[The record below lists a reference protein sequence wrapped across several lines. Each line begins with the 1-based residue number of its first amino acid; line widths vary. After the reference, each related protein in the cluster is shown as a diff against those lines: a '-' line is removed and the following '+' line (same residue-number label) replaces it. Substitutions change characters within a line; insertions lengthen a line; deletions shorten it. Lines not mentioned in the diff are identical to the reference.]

1 MSIRLPVFSRSAAV
15 LLTSVLLTA
24 GMTACAESPSPV
36 DHTVRRAAFHAQIK
50 AELGEGWSAP
60 VAEVIA
66 GSSATK
72 GQEIYD
78 KSCGNCHGPTLDGRG
93 PRSGGITPRPPALV
107 GANAADLP
115 AAALLR
121 IVRDGSPGTSMAP
134 WNRAFTEEQQRDV
147 VAYILAKKQAD

>member
-1 MSIRLPVFSRSAAV
+1 
-15 LLTSVLLTA
+15 
-24 GMTACAESPSPV
+24 
-36 DHTVRRAAFHAQIK
+36 
-50 AELGEGWSAP
+50 

-66 GSSATK
+66 GSDANK

-107 GANAADLP
+107 GPDAADLP

-134 WNRAFTEEQQRDV
+134 WSRAFSENQQRDV
-147 VAYILAKKQAD
+147 IAYILAKKQVD